1 MTTSAATAWTAH
13 EDALLLAAV
22 TTVQS
27 ERGPAERMEWAKVAD
42 RMNNGRSKEQ
52 CLQRYTMSLQPG
64 IKKGYWTDTEDKQLT
79 AAVERAVADA
89 IADGA
94 PFVSRAA
101 ALKRVSWPSIAT
113 AVAGRSSKKCKER
126 WQRHLT
132 PDLNRAPWA
141 AAEDAVLLQLHSEL
155 GSKWVAI
162 AARLDRRSPAKV
174 RNRTQALLRT
184 QHRVKPG
191 KKRAAPAQQ
200 PVDSK
205 RKRARA
211 GESPTSAAA
220 VCFSVDFE
228 LGSELDLVD
237 RISRDLKQLDENGD
251 LLPKVGGSGETM
263 DTNLD
268 LDLRL
273 ECILQ
278 EFAEQEQ
285 EQEDAELDALL
296 GGF

>member
-1 MTTSAATAWTAH
+1 MTTSAATAWTSH

-22 TTVQS
+22 AAAQS
-27 ERGPAERMEWAKVAD
+27 ERGAAERMEWVKVAA

-52 CLQRYTMSLQPG
+52 CLQRYAMSLQPG

-89 IADGA
+89 IADSA
-94 PFVSRAA
+94 PSVSRAA

-132 PDLNRAPWA
+132 PDLNRARWA

-174 RNRTQALLRT
+174 RNRTQALLRK
-184 QHRVKPG
+184 QHGVKPG

-211 GESPTSAAA
+211 CESPTSAAA
-220 VCFSVDFE
+220 VCCFSVDFE
-228 LGSELDLVD
+228 LGSELGLVD
-237 RISRDLKQLDENGD
+237 RISRDLEQLDENGD
-251 LLPKVGGSGETM
+251 LLAKVGGSGETM
-263 DTNLD
+263 DTDRD
-268 LDLRL
+268 LEFRL

-278 EFAEQEQ
+278 EFAEQ